1 MNPADKINNIMT
13 KHQPDFHP
21 VVDFSAAPDKII
33 PLDFTAANTDLKPEI
48 IGDITLFSNYIDE
61 QLALAKAKFGIGGYF
76 EHRTVYARSK
86 HFNST
91 EGEPRRLHLGVDIW
105 GAPLTPVYAFMDAK
119 VHSFAFNNNFGDY
132 GATIILAHQLDGAT
146 FYSLYG
152 HLSLKNLVGL
162 HPEKKISKG
171 EQFCDFGIAE
181 ENGFWP
187 PHLHFQLMC
196 DMEGLNGDYPGV
208 AKFSEFELWKSKIPD
223 PNIILNW
230 NSFTPF

>member
-1 MNPADKINNIMT
+1 MSTAEKINVLLT
-13 KHQPDFHP
+13 KHQSNFHP
-21 VVDFSAAPDKII
+21 VVDFIATSNQVI
-33 PLDFTAANTDLKPEI
+33 PLDFTAANTNLKPEI
-48 IGDITLFSNYIDE
+48 IEDTTLFSQYIDE
-61 QLALAKAKFGIGGYF
+61 QLASAKAKFGIGGYF
-76 EHRTVYARSK
+76 ENRTVYARSE

-91 EGEPRRLHLGVDIW
+91 DGEPRRLHLGVDIW
-105 GAPLTPVYAFMDAK
+105 GAALTPIYVFMNAK

-132 GATIILAHQLDGAT
+132 GATIILEHELEGSV

-152 HLSLKNLVGL
+152 HLSLKNIEGL
-162 HPEKKISKG
+162 YPGKEIKKG

-196 DMEGLNGDYPGV
+196 DMEGLKGDYPGV
-208 AKFSEFELWKSKIPD
+208 AKFSEFELWKNKIPD

-230 NSFTPF
+230 N